1 MQTRTIRTK
10 SLFTKNKITAHTI
23 DTKGDRSLNIEDV
36 TLEEIAQ
43 EILSLY
49 KDKKYVEIKKIF
61 DVLIPADI
69 AAVFEEFS
77 EEQSSLLF
85 RLLPKEEAADTFVE
99 LDSETQEAMIR
110 AFSDNEL
117 KEVIDELY
125 LDDTVDI
132 IEEMPATI
140 VKRILK
146 NTDSQ
151 TRASINTLL
160 KYPEDSAG
168 SIMTPEFVDLK
179 ANTTVE
185 DAFKRIR
192 RTGVDKET
200 VYTCYVTDA
209 SRHLIGVT
217 TVKELLLHDYDDKIE
232 ELMETNVIY
241 VNTHDDKEE
250 AAKLFG
256 KYNFLAL
263 PVVDMEQRLVG
274 IITVDDAIDVI
285 EEENTEDI
293 HKMNAIVRNT
303 EKPYLK
309 IGIFET
315 WKSRIP
321 WLMLL
326 MVSATFTGMII
337 TAFESKLSALII
349 LTSFIPMLMDTGGN
363 SGGQAS
369 ATIIRALSLDEVDFE
384 DIFKI
389 LWKEV
394 RVGFVCGLSLAVVN
408 FIKVLLI
415 DKLLL
420 GTDGI
425 TLKVDLV
432 ISLTLVIEIIF
443 AKAVGCSLPVF
454 AKKLKF
460 DPAVM
465 ASPFITTIVDAISL
479 LVYFGLATAILH
491 I

>member
-1 MQTRTIRTK
+1 M
-10 SLFTKNKITAHTI
+10 
-23 DTKGDRSLNIEDV
+23 NIEEK
-36 TLEEIAQ
+36 TIEEIAQ
-43 EILSLY
+43 DILSLY
-49 KDKKYVEIKKIF
+49 RQKNYVEIKKQFEEIN
-61 DVLIPADI
+61 PTDI
-69 AAVFEEFS
+69 AEIFEEFPR
-77 EEQSSLLF
+77 EQSTLLF

-99 LDSETQEAMIR
+99 LDSETQEAIIR
-110 AFSDNEL
+110 AFSDTEL
-117 KEVIDELY
+117 REVIDELY

-132 IEEMPATI
+132 IEEMPASI

-146 NTDSQ
+146 NTDGQ

-179 ANTTVE
+179 EDSTVE

-200 VYTCYVTDA
+200 IYTCYVTDN
-209 SRHLIGVT
+209 SRHLMGVT
-217 TVKELLLHDYDDKIE
+217 TVKELLLHDYDDQIKDII
-232 ELMETNVIY
+232 ETNVIY

-256 KYNFLAL
+256 KYDFLAL
-263 PVVDMEQRLVG
+263 PVVDMENRLVG
-274 IITVDDAIDVI
+274 IITVDDAIDVL

-293 HKMNAIVRNT
+293 HKMNAIVRTT

-309 IGIFET
+309 IGVMET

-321 WLMLL
+321 WLMVL
-326 MVSATFTGMII
+326 MISATFTGLII
-337 TAFESKLSALII
+337 TAFEDKLSALII
-349 LTSFIPMLMDTGGN
+349 LTSFIPMPMGTGGN
-363 SGGQAS
+363 CGGQAS
-369 ATIIRALSLDEVDFE
+369 TTIIRALSLDEVDFD

-389 LWKEV
+389 LWKEI
-394 RVGFVCGLSLAVVN
+394 RVGFVCGVSLAAVN
-408 FIKVLLI
+408 FVKILLI

-420 GTDGI
+420 GTEGI
-425 TLKVDLV
+425 TLQVDLV
-432 ISLTLVIEIIF
+432 ISLTLLVETIF
-443 AKAVGCSLPVF
+443 AKAVGCILPIV

-465 ASPFITTIVDAISL
+465 ASPFITTITDAISL
-479 LVYFGLATAILH
+479 LIYFWLATAILH

>member
-1 MQTRTIRTK
+1 M
-10 SLFTKNKITAHTI
+10 N
-23 DTKGDRSLNIEDV
+23 
-36 TLEEIAQ
+36 LEEIELEEITAQ
-43 EILSLY
+43 ISSLY
-49 KDKKYVEIKKIF
+49 KNKDYSKIKEILT
-61 DVLIPADI
+61 DLNPADI
-69 AAVFEEFS
+69 ATLFDEFENDQRILF
-77 EEQSSLLF
+77 F
-85 RLLPKEEAADTFVE
+85 RLLPKEEAAETFVE
-99 LDSETQEAMIR
+99 LDGETQEALIR

-117 KEVIDELY
+117 REVIEELY

-146 NTDSQ
+146 NTDIK
-151 TRASINTLL
+151 TRASINSLL

-179 ANTTVE
+179 KTNTVE

-200 VYTCYVTDA
+200 IYTCYVTDE

-217 TVKELLLHDYDDKIE
+217 TVKELLLHEYEDKIE
-232 ELMETNVIY
+232 EFMETNTIC
-241 VNTHDDKEE
+241 VNTHDDKEV
-250 AAKLFG
+250 AVKLFD

-263 PVVDMEQRLVG
+263 PVVDMENRLVG
-274 IITVDDAIDVI
+274 IITVDDAMDVLQ
-285 EEENTEDI
+285 EENTEDI
-293 HKMNAIVRNT
+293 HKMNAIVRTT

-309 IGIFET
+309 ISVFET

-337 TAFESKLSALII
+337 TSFENKLSAMII
-349 LTSFIPMLMDTGGN
+349 LTAFIPMLMDTGGN

-369 ATIIRALSLDEVDFE
+369 VTIIRALSLNEIDLK
-384 DIFKI
+384 DIFKVI
-389 LWKEV
+389 WKEV
-394 RVGFVCGLSLAVVN
+394 RVGVCCGVSLASVN
-408 FIKVLLI
+408 FVKIILV

-420 GTDGI
+420 GTEGI
-425 TLKVDLV
+425 TLWVDLV
-432 ISLTLVIEIIF
+432 ISLTLVIEVIF
-443 AKAVGCSLPVF
+443 AKIVGCTLPIF

-465 ASPFITTIVDAISL
+465 SSPFITTIVDALSL
-479 LVYFGLATAILH
+479 LIYFGLATAILH